1 MRRANSCRA
10 ACGQSKRSRR
20 QACRHSNSVARFR
33 HTLDARMALDGY
45 IEQDAHGIITA
56 WSAESERLYGWSERE
71 AIGMRSHLLVP
82 ERNRA
87 RHDRALHGFIDAPER
102 PILRLELT
110 ALHKDG
116 HEFRVEFAISIEGRE
131 AALRVVASVRG
142 IMPDEHAEEAFRQS
156 ERFRA
161 ILNQIQD
168 GCSVVDLRGRYL
180 FVNDAFCRMFG
191 LSREAILGR
200 SFRDTQN
207 PIRHARTFEIFN
219 QVFRTGEAATYEYQ
233 VSASHYIEQSI
244 ALEHDA
250 GGKAIAFISIYRDCS
265 ARKRAEEALA
275 RARDSAE
282 AANRAKSEFLANMSH
297 EIRTPMNG
305 IIGMTA
311 LMLDTPLTPQQDDWL
326 QTIRGQAESLLGV
339 VNDILDFS
347 TIEAQRL
354 ELESI
359 PFALIDAV
367 HEAVAPAMRDA
378 RGKHLAFS
386 SRLGPLVPAIA
397 VGDPMR
403 LKQVLAILLS
413 NAVKF
418 TERGSVT
425 LDVSADAPLRDRVTI
440 RFHVS
445 DTGIG
450 MGEDE
455 RRAIFE
461 PFRQVDGSMTRRFGG
476 TGLGL
481 AIAATLAHLMDGSIT
496 VDSTP
501 GAGSTFLFTATL
513 RAASAEVSEVL
524 RAAPPKRP
532 EPARPS
538 RILVAEDNLV
548 NQRVAAGLLSKRGHT
563 VTVVSNGH
571 EALAALQRGGF
582 DLVLMDVQMPDMD
595 GFAATA
601 AIRAWER
608 ASGSRVRIVA
618 MTAHAMTGD
627 RERCLAAGMD
637 GYLAKPID
645 QRALYAAVE
654 Q

>member
-1 MRRANSCRA
+1 
-10 ACGQSKRSRR
+10 
-20 QACRHSNSVARFR
+20 
-33 HTLDARMALDGY
+33 MAVEGY
-45 IEQDAHGIITA
+45 IEQDAHGVITS
-56 WSAESERLYGWSERE
+56 WSAESEGLFGWPAHQ

-87 RHDRALHGFIDAPER
+87 RHDRALHSFIDAPER
-102 PILRLELT
+102 PIRRLELT
-110 ALHKDG
+110 ALHRDG
-116 HEFRVEFAISIEGRE
+116 HEFKAEFAISIEGRD
-131 AALRVVASVRG
+131 AALRVVAIVRR
-142 IMPDEHAEEAFRQS
+142 ITPDEHAEEAFRQS

-180 FVNDAFCRMFG
+180 FVNDAFCRLFG
-191 LSREAILGR
+191 LSREKIIGH

-207 PIRHARTFEIFN
+207 PVRHARTFEIFN
-219 QVFRTGEAATYEYQ
+219 QVFRTGEAATYDYQ
-233 VSASHYIEQSI
+233 VSPSQFIEQSI

-275 RARDSAE
+275 RARDAAE
-282 AANRAKSEFLANMSH
+282 AANRAKSEFLANISH

-311 LMLDTPLTPQQDDWL
+311 LMLDTLLTPQQSDCL

-347 TIEAQRL
+347 TIESQRL

-359 PFALIDAV
+359 PFALGDTV
-367 HEAVAPAMRDA
+367 HEAVAVVARDA
-378 RGKHLAFS
+378 QAKCLALS
-386 SRLGPLVPAIA
+386 SQVSPLAPPVV
-397 VGDPMR
+397 VGDPLR
-403 LKQVLAILLS
+403 LKQVLTILLS

-418 TERGSVT
+418 TERGGVT
-425 LDVSADAPLRDRVTI
+425 LDVSADTPLNDRVTL
-440 RFHVS
+440 RFDVS

-450 MGEDE
+450 MRADE
-455 RRAIFE
+455 RQAIFE

-481 AIAATLAHLMDGSIT
+481 AIAATLAHLMDGGIT
-496 VDSTP
+496 VDSAP
-501 GAGSTFLFTATL
+501 EAGSTFHFTARL
-513 RAASAEVSEVL
+513 RTARAEVSAAA
-524 RAAPPKRP
+524 RASMLGPP
-532 EPARPS
+532 ESARPS

-548 NQRVAAGLLSKRGHT
+548 NQRVAAGLLSKRGHA
-563 VTVVSNGH
+563 VTVVSNGR
-571 EALAALQRGGF
+571 EALAALQHGAF

-601 AIRAWER
+601 AIREWER
-608 ASGSRVRIVA
+608 GTGSRVRIVA

-645 QRALYAAVE
+645 HRALYAAVE